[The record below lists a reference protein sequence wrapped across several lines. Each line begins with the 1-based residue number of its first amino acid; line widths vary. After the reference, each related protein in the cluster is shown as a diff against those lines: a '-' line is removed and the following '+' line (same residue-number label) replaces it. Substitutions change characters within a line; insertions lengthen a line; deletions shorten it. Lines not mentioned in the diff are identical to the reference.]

1 MSSPQVELV
10 TVTVDGREIQVPKG
24 TGMVESAL
32 AAGIEIPVFCYEPR
46 LGPPVGACRMC
57 LCEVEGM
64 PKLQAA
70 CTLTAQDGLELRTAQ
85 TSPKA
90 AEGQQAVLEFI
101 LLNHPLDCP
110 DCDKG
115 GECPLQDLTFRWG
128 PANTRMHFPKRT
140 FEKPIPISPTIAL
153 DRERCILCYR
163 CTRFSEGV
171 SEDLQLVAA
180 HRGAQSI
187 ITTFGNEPYRAH
199 FSGNVTELCPVGA
212 LLPSTY
218 RFRARPWEIDN
229 TPTVCG
235 LCPVG
240 CNTWATTREGKVQR
254 ILSRNHPEVDD
265 GWLCDKGRF
274 TFDHLRAED
283 RLREPFLRV
292 RRRGF
297 EPVAY
302 DEAVRETVRGLREAG
317 GSVAVAFSGGETVEQ
332 ASALA
337 RLVRQG
343 LGGDIAILPDDLDP
357 AVDAFRA
364 PLSAIRDAEVCLV
377 LGDEPVI
384 ERAPIVDLWLRAAR
398 RAGAEVI
405 TVGPAGTVSAPPGSA
420 AATCADLVSD
430 GGSEELRDAARR
442 LREASRVAIVWS
454 GDDHD
459 RGRRAVTL
467 AASLGLGEGSGLYVL
482 PRSPN
487 GRGVAQ
493 AWHEAGEGRGTDPDG
508 TEELGAF
515 VVSGD
520 EAAYDPRVAA
530 LAERARFVLVTSMF
544 TGDHTLW
551 AHVVAPGTSYLER
564 DGTVVNL
571 EGRAQRQ
578 RRVVDPPHLDE
589 LEFLARVGAELGLPI
604 APWAAEASVSDRAEL
619 TARASLDAPPEFA
632 SVPSRNGAGPGLELL
647 VYRPLFSGP
656 GVERIE
662 PLAFQRPA
670 PEIELAHA
678 DAQARGI
685 ATGDAV
691 TLGANGS
698 SRALRASVSRKLR
711 PGVARIAAEHARG
724 LGSHVEVTKA

>member
-1 MSSPQVELV
+1 MSAPAVELV
-10 TVTVDGREIQVPKG
+10 TVNVDGREVQVPKG
-24 TGMVESAL
+24 TGMIETAL
-32 AAGIEIPVFCYEPR
+32 AAGVEIPVFCYEPR

-70 CTLTAQDGLELRTAQ
+70 CTLTAQDGMELRSAQ
-85 TSPKA
+85 TSAKA
-90 AEGQQAVLEFI
+90 AEGQNAVLEFI

-128 PANTRMHFPKRT
+128 PSNTRMHFPKRT
-140 FEKPIPISPTIAL
+140 FEKPIPISPTISL

-187 ITTFGNEPYRAH
+187 ITTFEEEPYRAH

-283 RLREPFLRV
+283 RLREPLVRV

-297 EPVAY
+297 EAVGY
-302 DEAVRETVRGLREAG
+302 DDAVREVARGLREAG
-317 GSVAVAFSGGETVEQ
+317 GSVAIAFSGGETVEQ

-343 LGGDIAILPDDLDP
+343 LGGDAAILPDDLDP

-364 PLSAIRDAEVCLV
+364 PLSAIRDAEICLV
-377 LGDEPVI
+377 LGDEPVM

-398 RAGAEVI
+398 RAGAEVV
-405 TVGPAGTVSAPPGSA
+405 TVGPAGSVSTPPGSA
-420 AATCADLVSD
+420 AATSAELAGG
-430 GGSEELRDAARR
+430 GGSDELRDAGRR

-459 RGRRAVTL
+459 SGRRAATF
-467 AASLGLGEGSGLYVL
+467 AASLGLGDGSGLYVL

-493 AWHEAGEGRGTDPDG
+493 AWYEAGEGRGFDPSG
-508 TEELGAF
+508 EEELGALI
-515 VVSGD
+515 VSGD
-520 EAAYDPRVAA
+520 EAAYDPRVAQ
-530 LAERARFVLVTSMF
+530 LAERARFVFATSMF

-589 LEFLARVGAELGLPI
+589 LELLARVGTELGVPI
-604 APWAAEASVSDRAEL
+604 APWAAEATVDDHAEL
-619 TARASLDAPPEFA
+619 APRAQLEAPPEFA
-632 SVPSRNGAGPGLELL
+632 PAASTNGAGPGLELV

-656 GVERIE
+656 GVERVE
-662 PLAFQRPA
+662 SLAFQRPA

-685 ATGDAV
+685 ATGDTV
-691 TLGANGS
+691 TVGLNGS
-698 SRALRASVSRKLR
+698 GRALRAAVRRKLR
-711 PGVARIAAEHARG
+711 PGVARIAAEHADG